1 VQEYELLFEMVWKE
15 RMGDCD
21 DFKWLRRSSPS
32 PLASESKA
40 AIVVVGNVSHFW
52 LPWMTEST
60 KTRCR
65 NEEPA
70 IDGE

>member
-1 VQEYELLFEMVWKE
+1 MVLKE

-21 DFKWLRRSSPS
+21 DFKWLRRSSQS
-32 PLASESKA
+32 PLASKSKA

-52 LPWMTEST
+52 LPWMTENT

-70 IDGE
+70 IDGG